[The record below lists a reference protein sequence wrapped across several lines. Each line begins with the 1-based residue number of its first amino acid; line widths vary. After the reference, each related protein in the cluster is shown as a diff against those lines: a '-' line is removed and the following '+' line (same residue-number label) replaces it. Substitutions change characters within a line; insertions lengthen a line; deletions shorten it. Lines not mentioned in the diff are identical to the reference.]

1 MFLKLI
7 DAQQSTWIKK
17 YVALTAVCSVL
28 CFATPSR
35 SATELPKER
44 LSPGGVALVDVGKS
58 TQPPHVSFN
67 GVPVLVVEQAAN
79 RWSAVVGIA
88 LAAQPGRAQLQV
100 KNPGAANTWVPFE
113 IEAFQY
119 AEQRLK
125 VAPNQVNLSKE
136 NLARHER

>member
-35 SATELPKER
+35 SATELSKER

-58 TQPPHVSFN
+58 TQPS
-67 GVPVLVVEQAAN
+67 
-79 RWSAVVGIA
+79 SC
-88 LAAQPGRAQLQV
+88 QLQRSACLSG
-100 KNPGAANTWVPFE
+100 GAGGESMERGGWALRW
-113 IEAFQY
+113 
-119 AEQRLK
+119 QRNRDARNCRSKTLVQRTLGYLLK
-125 VAPNQVNLSKE
+125 SKRS
-136 NLARHER
+136 NMRNSA